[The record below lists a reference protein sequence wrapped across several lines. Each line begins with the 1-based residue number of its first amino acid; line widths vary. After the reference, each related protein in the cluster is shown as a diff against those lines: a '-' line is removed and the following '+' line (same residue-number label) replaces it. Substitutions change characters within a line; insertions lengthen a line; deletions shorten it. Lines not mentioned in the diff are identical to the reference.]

1 MGPAPMTSRPHDF
14 FFLLKKVIK
23 LYILKEDTVKNSMR
37 EYEKDRELFCSPFEK
52 GGQGDL

>member
-1 MGPAPMTSRPHDF
+1 MTSRPHDF

-37 EYEKDRELFCSPFEK
+37 EYEKDRELSCSPFEK